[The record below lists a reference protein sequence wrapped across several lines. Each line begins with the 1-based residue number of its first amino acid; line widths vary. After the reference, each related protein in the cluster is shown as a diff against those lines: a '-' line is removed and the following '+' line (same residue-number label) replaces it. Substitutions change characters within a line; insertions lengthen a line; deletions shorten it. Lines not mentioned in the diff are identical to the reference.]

1 MARTKTKI
9 TPKKTVSRPSA
20 VSRVPSFDQSAARTG
35 GSGSSRSRNGP
46 SQRSANSAASAAGP
60 NVEEQ
65 LNEEEVHL
73 VHPAIMT
80 RHRKLAMR
88 TKYTLM
94 AIDAMKERADDE
106 EGGMVYVSNA
116 VDMMIKFAQLDK
128 ADKSIE
134 LLEGTGTVPPSALS
148 KGVVGS
154 IHSINSKLPELQPL
168 MQLSDTVELR
178 GLAWLRTSTEHAF
191 FSEAVPAY
199 SKDHHDIA
207 NAVMALA
214 KNKPEELGTNGKH
227 LLNASNAIGTAAVL
241 KVINDKV
248 NTLRSTVRRIIDES
262 MQEEVDNN
270 LKELVRVLIDG
281 LGMKVTLGLVERVT
295 LMRRT
300 ACQDGCKNGTEWNK
314 AFWDQVDGRLA
325 YWLQNAKAGKHG
337 DEAASLAATSYM
349 ENMLDEDASRFGE
362 FDCPSRTVLC
372 DIQADFAIIFS
383 EGLDS
388 NV

>member
-20 VSRVPSFDQSAARTG
+20 VFRVPSFDQSAARTG

-134 LLEGTGTVPPSALS
+134 LLQGTGTVPPSALS
-148 KGVVGS
+148 KG
-154 IHSINSKLPELQPL
+154 
-168 MQLSDTVELR
+168 
-178 GLAWLRTSTEHAF
+178 AWLRTSTEHAF

-270 LKELVRVLIDG
+270 MKELVRVLIDG

-325 YWLQNAKAGKHG
+325 YWLQNAKAGKDG

-349 ENMLDEDASRFGE
+349 DNMLDEDASRFGE
-362 FDCPSRTVLC
+362 FDCPSRAVSC

>member
-20 VSRVPSFDQSAARTG
+20 VFRVPSFDQSAARTG

-80 RHRKLAMR
+80 WHRKLAMR

-134 LLEGTGTVPPSALS
+134 LLQGTGTVPPSALS

-178 GLAWLRTSTEHAF
+178 GL
-191 FSEAVPAY
+191 
-199 SKDHHDIA
+199 
-207 NAVMALA
+207 ALA

-270 LKELVRVLIDG
+270 MKELVRVLIDG

-325 YWLQNAKAGKHG
+325 YWLQNAKAGKDG

-349 ENMLDEDASRFGE
+349 DNMLDEDASRFGE
-362 FDCPSRTVLC
+362 FDCPSRAVSC

>member
-80 RHRKLAMR
+80 WHRKLAMR

-128 ADKSIE
+128 ADKSME

-148 KGVVGS
+148 KG
-154 IHSINSKLPELQPL
+154 
-168 MQLSDTVELR
+168 
-178 GLAWLRTSTEHAF
+178 AWLRTSTEHAF

-207 NAVMALA
+207 NAVM
-214 KNKPEELGTNGKH
+214 
-227 LLNASNAIGTAAVL
+227 
-241 KVINDKV
+241 VINDKV

-270 LKELVRVLIDG
+270 MKELVRVLIDG

-325 YWLQNAKAGKHG
+325 YWLQNATAGKHG

-362 FDCPSRTVLC
+362 FDCPSRTVSC